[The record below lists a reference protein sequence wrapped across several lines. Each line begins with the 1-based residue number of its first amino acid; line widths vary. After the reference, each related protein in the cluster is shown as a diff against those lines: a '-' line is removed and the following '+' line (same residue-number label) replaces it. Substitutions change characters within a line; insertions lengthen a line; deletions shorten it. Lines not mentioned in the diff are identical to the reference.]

1 MDSIIT
7 ATTLSAIHK
16 CFIRGFYQY
25 NGETVVKFS
34 TIII

>member
-7 ATTLSAIHK
+7 ANTLSAIHR

-25 NGETVVKFS
+25 NVETVLKFS

>member
-1 MDSIIT
+1 MESIIT
-7 ATTLSAIHK
+7 ANTLTAIHR